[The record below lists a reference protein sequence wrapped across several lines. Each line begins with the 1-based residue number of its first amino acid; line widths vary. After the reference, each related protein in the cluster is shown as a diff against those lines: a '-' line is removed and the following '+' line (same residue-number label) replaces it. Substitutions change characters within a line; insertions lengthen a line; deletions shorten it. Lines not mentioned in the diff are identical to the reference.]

1 MKFKGH
7 YNQLFN
13 CLSCNKRTDI
23 MLDNCTHCG
32 SRTPVDQKDYRRMR
46 TRKLNEILISK
57 FKMNLKKL
65 NDLTREYHDLTKEYP
80 NIKIDIPKRALW
92 DDLKFK
98 MGLYKGLIKHKLNL
112 YK

>member
-1 MKFKGH
+1 MTKFKGH
-7 YNQLFN
+7 YNQHFK

-57 FKMNLKKL
+57 FKKNLKEL
-65 NDLTREYHDLTKEYP
+65 NDLTKEYP
-80 NIKIDIPKRALW
+80 NIKIDIPKRTLW
-92 DDLKFK
+92 DDLKFNI
-98 MGLYKGLIKHKLNL
+98 GLYKGLIKHKLDL
-112 YK
+112 Y

>member
-1 MKFKGH
+1 MTKFKGH
-7 YNQLFN
+7 YNQHFK

-57 FKMNLKKL
+57 FKKNLKEL
-65 NDLTREYHDLTKEYP
+65 NDLNKEYP
-80 NIKIDIPKRALW
+80 NIKIDIPKRTLW
-92 DDLKFK
+92 DNLKFNI
-98 MGLYKGLIKHKLNL
+98 GLYKGLIKHKLDL
-112 YK
+112 Y

>member
-1 MKFKGH
+1 MTKFKGH
-7 YNQLFN
+7 YNQHFK

-57 FKMNLKKL
+57 FKKNLKEL
-65 NDLTREYHDLTKEYP
+65 NDLTKDYP
-80 NIKIDIPKRALW
+80 NIKIDIPKRTLW
-92 DDLKFK
+92 DNLKFNI
-98 MGLYKGLIKHKLNL
+98 GLYKGLIKHKLDL
-112 YK
+112 Y

>member
-1 MKFKGH
+1 MKQKKYKGH
-7 YNQLFN
+7 YNQFFN

-57 FKMNLKKL
+57 LQKNLKNL
-65 NDLTREYHDLTKEYP
+65 KELSENYP
-80 NIKIDIPKRALW
+80 NIKIDFPKRSLFE
-92 DDLKFK
+92 DLKFK
-98 MGLYKGLIKHKLNL
+98 IGIYKGLIKHKLDL
-112 YK
+112 Y

>member
-7 YNQLFN
+7 YNQFFN

-23 MLDNCTHCG
+23 MLDDCTHCG

-57 FKMNLKKL
+57 FEKNLKKL
-65 NDLTREYHDLTKEYP
+65 NDLTKEYHDLTKEYP
-80 NIKIDIPKRALW
+80 NIKIDIPKRTLW
-92 DDLKFK
+92 DDIKFK
-98 MGLYKGLIKHKLNL
+98 VGLYKGLIKHKLDL
-112 YK
+112 Y

>member
-1 MKFKGH
+1 MLKKFKGH
-7 YNQLFN
+7 YNQFFN

-57 FKMNLKKL
+57 FKKNLKEL
-65 NDLTREYHDLTKEYP
+65 NDLTKEYP
-80 NIKIDIPKRALW
+80 NIKIDIPKRTLW

-98 MGLYKGLIKHKLNL
+98 IGLYKGLIKHKLDL
-112 YK
+112 Y

>member
-1 MKFKGH
+1 MTKFKGH
-7 YNQLFN
+7 YNQHFK

-57 FKMNLKKL
+57 FKKNLKEL
-65 NDLTREYHDLTKEYP
+65 NDLTKDYP
-80 NIKIDIPKRALW
+80 NIKIDIPKHTLW
-92 DDLKFK
+92 DDLKFNI
-98 MGLYKGLIKHKLNL
+98 GLYKGLIKHKLNL
-112 YK
+112 Y